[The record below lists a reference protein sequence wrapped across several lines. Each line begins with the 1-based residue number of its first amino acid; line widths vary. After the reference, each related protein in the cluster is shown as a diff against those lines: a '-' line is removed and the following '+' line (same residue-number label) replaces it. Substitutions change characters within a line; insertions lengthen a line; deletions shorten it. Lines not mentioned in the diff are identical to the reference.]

1 MILPHNS
8 VVIYVKECLL
18 KSRNVKARGRNARKG
33 VQNHERKKDK
43 VRENKKG
50 YYSVIKYF

>member
-18 KSRNVKARGRNARKG
+18 KSRIVKAKGRNARKG
-33 VQNHERKKDK
+33 VQNHDRKKDE
-43 VRENKKG
+43 VRENKTG
-50 YYSVIKYF
+50 YNNSGS